1 MRMLE
6 TQILVKA
13 RENAVD
19 RHLKVE
25 VKGKAMKEIMTTNLP
40 RMPIKA
46 KLKEAPEAEALA
58 KAKAKAKDGVIPKG
72 LMARVR
78 GKAKVKLNAAD
89 HLLKEKAKA
98 RVVRNHV
105 LSLPKVFVLMET
117 SAGTVTKV
125 DQLKLMPLQPIP
137 QTQDLSL
144 RRTGTNLR
152 VGPQLRQMA
161 LQLLCLQLLPPV
173 FKRPMVLWVL
183 VIFLTKSCI

>member
-1 MRMLE
+1 MHISE
-6 TQILVKA
+6 TQIQVKA
-13 RENAVD
+13 RENIAVD

-58 KAKAKAKDGVIPKG
+58 KAKAKVKDGAILKG

-78 GKAKVKLNAAD
+78 GRAKAKLNAAD
-89 HLLKEKAKA
+89 HLLKDEVKA

-105 LSLPKVFVLMET
+105 HSLPKAFVIMEI
-117 SAGTVTKV
+117 SAGTVMRV

-137 QTQDLSL
+137 QT
-144 RRTGTNLR
+144 
-152 VGPQLRQMA
+152 
-161 LQLLCLQLLPPV
+161 
-173 FKRPMVLWVL
+173 
-183 VIFLTKSCI
+183 